1 MAFDIEMIKE
11 VYKNMA
17 ARINK
22 AKELAGKPLTL
33 AEKILYSH
41 LSNEMPNKVYSRG
54 ESYVDFA
61 PDRIAC
67 QDATAQMA
75 LLQFMQA
82 GKQKVAVP
90 TTVHCDHLIQ
100 AKNGATEDLQ
110 NAINSSNEVFNFLE
124 SVSNKYGIGFWKPG
138 AGIIHQVVL
147 ENYAFPGGMMIGTDS
162 HTVNAGGLGMVAI
175 GVGGADAVD
184 VMAGM
189 PWELKFPK
197 LIGVKL
203 TGELN
208 GWASSKDVILKV
220 AGILTV
226 KGGTGAIVEYFGE
239 GAKNLSCTGKGTICN
254 MGAEI
259 GATTST
265 FGYDE
270 SMERYLRATG
280 RAGVADLANGIKEHL
295 TGDDEVYSNPERY
308 FDQVIEIDLS
318 TLAPHVN
325 GPCPATSIISV
336 SLWSRLLKVSTIR
349 IPVCSS

>member
-1 MAFDIEMIKE
+1 MAQTVFDLDLIKKTYQNLE
-11 VYKNMA
+11 SKVNA
-17 ARINK
+17 AR
-22 AKELAGKPLTL
+22 EVVGKPLTL

-41 LSNEMPNKVYSRG
+41 LWDGNATTAFGRG
-54 ESYVDFA
+54 KDYVDFA

-82 GKQKVAVP
+82 GKSKVAVP

-100 AKNGATEDLQ
+100 AKIGADEDLQ
-110 NAINSSNEVFNFLE
+110 NAINTSNEVFNFLE
-124 SVSNKYGIGFWKPG
+124 SVSDKYGIGFWKPG

-162 HTVNAGGLGMVAI
+162 HTVNAGG
-175 GVGGADAVD
+175 
-184 VMAGM
+184 
-189 PWELKFPK
+189 
-197 LIGVKL
+197 
-203 TGELN
+203 
-208 GWASSKDVILKV
+208 ILKV

-239 GAKNLSCTGKGTICN
+239 GAKSMSCTGKGTICN

-270 SMERYLRATG
+270 SMERYLKAT
-280 RAGVADLANGIKEHL
+280 R
-295 TGDDEVYSNPERY
+295 
-308 FDQVIEIDLS
+308 
-318 TLAPHVN
+318 
-325 GPCPATSIISV
+325 
-336 SLWSRLLKVSTIR
+336 
-349 IPVCSS
+349 